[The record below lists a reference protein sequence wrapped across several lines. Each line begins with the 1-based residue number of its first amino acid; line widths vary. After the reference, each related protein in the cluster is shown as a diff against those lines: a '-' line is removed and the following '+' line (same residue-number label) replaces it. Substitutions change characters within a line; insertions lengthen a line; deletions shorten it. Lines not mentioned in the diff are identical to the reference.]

1 MTLAINPLMA
11 RTMCRLALS
20 MALVLT
26 GCSGLQPSTSKPVTF
41 YSLDD
46 ANPAAI
52 VTPPLAAAPSLV
64 VEQAHASAGFDS
76 SHIIYLRQPHRVE
89 YFAQSEWVEPP
100 ARMLTPMLVSTLAAS
115 GGFRAVMSSPGAGA
129 GDLRL
134 DTEIIRLQHE
144 FSVRPSRVRFT
155 LRAWLVQGKTRQ
167 VVAWRDFDTSVP
179 AVSEDAAGGVLAANQ
194 AVRIV
199 LDKLAQFL
207 KETTA

>member
-1 MTLAINPLMA
+1 MTLVITTSMGRAT
-11 RTMCRLALS
+11 RRLALS
-20 MALVLT
+20 MALLLT
-26 GCSGLQPSTSKPVTF
+26 GCSALQPSTHQPVTF

-46 ANPAAI
+46 ASLAVI
-52 VTPPLAAAPSLV
+52 VLPPRAGAPSLV
-64 VEQAHASAGFDS
+64 IEQAHASAGFDS

-100 ARMLTPMLVSTLAAS
+100 ARMLTPMLVSSLAAS

-144 FSVRPSRVRFT
+144 FDARPSRVRFT

-179 AVSEDAAGGVLAANQ
+179 AISEDAAGGVQAANQ

-199 LDKLAQFL
+199 LDSLAQFL
-207 KETTA
+207 KETAP